1 MSDRNSIGQRER
13 GFLIVGLGEVLW
25 DCFPTGDLLGG
36 APLNFAAH
44 AQQLGEQHGIRAAM
58 VSRVGK
64 DELGT
69 RALEQIGRMG
79 LDTSAIQRDEKRGT
93 GRVHVTLDKG
103 QPTYEILRDVAW
115 DYLQWDESLEAV
127 QQKADVI
134 CFGTLGQRSE
144 QSRNVIQRFVRD
156 SRAKIRL
163 LDINLRAPFIDS
175 KLTLD
180 SLRFANCLK
189 LNEEELYW
197 LASLLG
203 VAVRETAEELAQ
215 ALRFELALDD
225 LLLTR
230 GERGCV
236 LITAE
241 DVIEAEVPRYSM
253 EPNAD
258 AVGAG
263 DAAAAAF
270 AVGLLLGLDKKA
282 LVALANRAGSFV
294 ASRSGAVPC
303 MPKELV
309 Q

>member
-1 MSDRNSIGQRER
+1 MSNKISVGQGES

-58 VSRVGK
+58 VSRIGQ

-69 RALEQIGRMG
+69 RALEQIGKMG
-79 LDTSAIQRDEKRGT
+79 LDASAIQRDEKRGT
-93 GRVHVTLDKG
+93 GRVNVTLDNG

-115 DYLQWDESLEAV
+115 DYLQWDEALESI

-163 LDINLRAPFIDS
+163 LDVNLRAPFIDS
-175 KLTLD
+175 KVTLE
-180 SLRFANCLK
+180 SLRLVNCLK
-189 LNEEELYW
+189 LNEEELFW

-203 VAVRETAEELAQ
+203 VAVRESAEELAQ
-215 ALRFELALDD
+215 ALRFELTLDY

-241 DVIEAEVPRYSM
+241 DVIEAAVPRYAM
-253 EPNAD
+253 APNAD

-270 AVGLLLGLDKKA
+270 AVGLLRGLDSKS

-303 MPKELV
+303 MPHELT

>member
-1 MSDRNSIGQRER
+1 MSDRNSMGQGKD
-13 GFLIVGLGEVLW
+13 GFFIVGLGEVLW
-25 DCFPTGDLLGG
+25 DCFPSGDLLGG

-44 AQQLGEQHGIRAAM
+44 AQQLGEQHGIKAAM
-58 VSRVGK
+58 VSRVGN

-69 RALEQIGRMG
+69 RALEQIEKMG
-79 LDTSAIQRDEKRGT
+79 LDTSAIQRDESHGT
-93 GRVHVTLDKG
+93 GRVNVTLDQG

-115 DYLQWDESLEAV
+115 DCLQWDESLEAI

-134 CFGTLGQRSE
+134 CFGTLGQRGE
-144 QSRNVIQRFVRD
+144 QSRHVIQRFVRD

-175 KLTLD
+175 KLTLE

-197 LASLLG
+197 LSSLLG

-215 ALRFELALDD
+215 ALRFELALEY

-236 LITAE
+236 LITSE
-241 DVIEAEVPRYSM
+241 EVIEGEVPRYAM

-270 AVGLLLGLDKKA
+270 AVGLLRGLDTKA
-282 LVALANRAGSFV
+282 IVALANRAGSFV
-294 ASRSGAVPC
+294 ASRSGAVPR
-303 MPKELV
+303 MPQELV